1 MVHAKTRNTV
11 LKAFEDGV
19 IDTPKGAFIGSF
31 SIATIQL
38 LFSSIASDVVP
49 VSRRDELKEQFLLAE
64 ADALLPDAWVQT
76 CLPFRKPGALP
87 GVMEWRC
94 PGLPSLFT
102 LSTVCH
108 SGASLRTNSG
118 QVLACSVTGY
128 RLCDPTQVRIWNGVV
143 YRKAYRGWRPVRDL
157 NHGPVCI
164 DTLLSL
170 ASALGIEVERS
181 IGWTFSRWLQ
191 AQISQHPRRSGR
203 RLFRQEIRG
212 ESTHVAA

>member
-1 MVHAKTRNTV
+1 MVHAKTRSTV
-11 LKAFEDGV
+11 LQAFEDGV

-38 LFSSIASDVVP
+38 LFSAIASDVVP
-49 VSRRDELKEQFLLAE
+49 VSRRDDLKEQFLLAE
-64 ADALLPDAWVQT
+64 ADALLPGVWVRT
-76 CLPFRKPGALP
+76 CLPFRKAGALP
-87 GVMEWRC
+87 DVMEWRC

-108 SGASLRTNSG
+108 SGASLRKNPG
-118 QVLACSVTGY
+118 QALACSLTGY

-157 NHGPVCI
+157 NHGPMCT
-164 DTLLSL
+164 DTLLLL

-181 IGWTFSRWLQ
+181 IGWTLSRWLQ
-191 AQISQHPRRSGR
+191 TQIARHARRPGR
-203 RLFRQEIRG
+203 NCFRQETRG

>member
-19 IDTPKGAFIGSF
+19 IDTSKGAFIGSF
-31 SIATIQL
+31 SIATIQT

-49 VSRRDELKEQFLLAE
+49 VSRRDELKEQFVLAE
-64 ADALLPDAWVQT
+64 ADALLPDAWVRN

-87 GVMEWRC
+87 DVMEWRC
-94 PGLPSLFT
+94 RGLPSLFT
-102 LSTVCH
+102 LSTACH
-108 SGASLRTNSG
+108 SGASLRKSSG
-118 QVLACSVTGY
+118 QVLECSVTGY

-143 YRKAYRGWRPVRDL
+143 YRKAYRGWRPMRDL
-157 NHGPVCI
+157 NHEPVCL

-191 AQISQHPRRSGR
+191 AQTARHLRRSGR
-203 RLFRQEIRG
+203 QSSRQEARG
-212 ESTHVAA
+212 KSTHVAA

>member
-1 MVHAKTRNTV
+1 MVHAKTRNAV

-49 VSRRDELKEQFLLAE
+49 VSRRDELNEQFLLAE
-64 ADALLPDAWVQT
+64 ADALLPDAWVRA

-108 SGASLRTNSG
+108 SGASLRKNSG
-118 QVLACSVTGY
+118 QILACSVTGY

-143 YRKAYRGWRPVRDL
+143 YRKGYRGWRPVRDL
-157 NHGPVCI
+157 NHGPVPI

-170 ASALGIEVERS
+170 ASALGIAVERG
-181 IGWTFSRWLQ
+181 IGWTLSRWLQ
-191 AQISQHPRRSGR
+191 TQIAQHARRSGATSFAGR
-203 RLFRQEIRG
+203 PAGNLP
-212 ESTHVAA
+212 T